1 LNDIKK
7 GNILVLVHY
16 YSKSSKM
23 QKIFSIVVMIFCLS
37 GCIVENWLD
46 RNVSLRIANPI
57 ISNSDSANKYY
68 EQNYNPNKRKYPIE
82 NHQYVDVEQ
91 ERKVLED
98 KNKSKYNY
106 QTVKKIDAKRSE
118 ISAVRK
124 NVNKSN
130 NISGKIHKEMPED
143 LGKKS
148 DVEVIKSENVK
159 LDYQHVTKENKEKN
173 IVTKESVNKNN
184 WYKDDK
190 KIQIRKNNHHSN
202 NKLENKP
209 NNIIVAKNNF
219 NLVEENLD
227 IKIQDNNEFIE
238 IKDEEGHIKD
248 IKSYKKKIEVPG
260 DINFTET
267 IKNNAEI
274 KLSAK
279 YNFNK
284 RGSSSILSRSE
295 IKDVPDKPK
304 KIIEADKTREKA
316 ESKKKELRQ
325 HIKTLEYILD

>member
-1 LNDIKK
+1 
-7 GNILVLVHY
+7 
-16 YSKSSKM
+16 M

-46 RNVSLRIANPI
+46 RNVSLRVVNPI
-57 ISNSDSANKYY
+57 ISNSDAANKYY

-82 NHQYVDVEQ
+82 NYQYVDVEQ
-91 ERKVLED
+91 ERKILED
-98 KNKSKYNY
+98 RNKPKYNY
-106 QTVKKIDAKRSE
+106 QTVKKIDAEKFE
-118 ISAVRK
+118 ISTVRK

-148 DVEVIKSENVK
+148 DVEVIKSEDIKTNH
-159 LDYQHVTKENKEKN
+159 QNIAKEKN
-173 IVTKESVNKNN
+173 IVPKNSVNNNN

-190 KIQIRKNNHHSN
+190 KIQIRKNNHSKN
-202 NKLENKP
+202 SLENKS

-227 IKIQDNNEFIE
+227 SKIQDNNELIE
-238 IKDEEGHIKD
+238 IKDDKEHIKD
-248 IKSYKKKIEVPG
+248 IESYKKKIEVPG

-267 IKNNAEI
+267 IKDNVEI
-274 KLSAK
+274 NLAAK
-279 YNFNK
+279 YNFNN

-295 IKDVPDKPK
+295 IRDVPDKPK

>member
-1 LNDIKK
+1 
-7 GNILVLVHY
+7 
-16 YSKSSKM
+16 M

-46 RNVSLRIANPI
+46 RNVSLRVVNPI
-57 ISNSDSANKYY
+57 ISNSDAANKYY

-82 NHQYVDVEQ
+82 NYQYVDVEQ
-91 ERKVLED
+91 ERKILED
-98 KNKSKYNY
+98 RNKPKYNY
-106 QTVKKIDAKRSE
+106 QTVKKIDAEKSE
-118 ISAVRK
+118 ISTVRK

-148 DVEVIKSENVK
+148 DVEVIKSEDIKTNH
-159 LDYQHVTKENKEKN
+159 QNIAKEKN
-173 IVTKESVNKNN
+173 IVPKNSVNNNN

-190 KIQIRKNNHHSN
+190 KIQIRKNNHSKN
-202 NKLENKP
+202 SLENKS

-227 IKIQDNNEFIE
+227 SKIQDNNEFIE
-238 IKDEEGHIKD
+238 IKDDNEHIKD
-248 IKSYKKKIEVPG
+248 IESYKKKIEVPG

-267 IKNNAEI
+267 IKDNVEI
-274 KLSAK
+274 NLAAK
-279 YNFNK
+279 YNFNN

-295 IKDVPDKPK
+295 IRDVPDKPK